1 MENNNGK
8 NKHIDLSYLRQISNG
23 SNEFIGQM
31 ITVFIEE
38 VPIEISNLEKHLA
51 NKDYKSLRAV
61 AHKMKPSFSFMG
73 VKELEDNVHLI
84 EEYSGEE
91 KNLDQIP
98 AMVANIKKV
107 TDEVITELEAEKE
120 LFL

>member
-1 MENNNGK
+1 MEKGNNK
-8 NKHIDLSYLRQISNG
+8 YIDLSYLKQIANG

-38 VPIEISNLEKHLA
+38 IPIEIRNLETHLG
-51 NKDYKSLRAV
+51 NKDYKALRAT

-73 VKELEDNVHLI
+73 VKELEDTVHLI
-84 EEYSGEE
+84 EEYSNEE
-91 KNLDQIP
+91 KNLDQLP
-98 AMVANIKKV
+98 DMIKKV
-107 TDEVITELEAEKE
+107 KNITNDVIVELDSEKE